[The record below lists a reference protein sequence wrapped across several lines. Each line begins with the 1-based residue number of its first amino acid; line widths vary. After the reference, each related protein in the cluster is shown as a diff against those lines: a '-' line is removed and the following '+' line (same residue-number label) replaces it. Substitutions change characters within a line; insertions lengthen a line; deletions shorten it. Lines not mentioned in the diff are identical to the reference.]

1 MSDIQQ
7 LVQYQILMQYP
18 ISTVVLDQFQMD
30 DLGLKRDDG
39 HKHQIEELCER
50 GDTFDLQ
57 TDSSEVLGVALKS
70 SQDATKPVFVSVG
83 HRW

>member
-1 MSDIQQ
+1 
-7 LVQYQILMQYP
+7 
-18 ISTVVLDQFQMD
+18 MD
-30 DLGLKRDDG
+30 DLGLKRDDV
-39 HKHQIEELCER
+39 HMHQIEELCQR
-50 GDTFDLQ
+50 GDTFDLR

>member
-1 MSDIQQ
+1 ME
-7 LVQYQILMQYP
+7 
-18 ISTVVLDQFQMD
+18 

-39 HKHQIEELCER
+39 HKHQIEELHNR
-50 GDTFDLQ
+50 GDSFELR

-83 HRW
+83 HRSEM